1 MDIITQR
8 FDDHLDTH
16 TKMRN
21 YIEEIRV
28 VADICKNA
36 LDKGHKILF
45 CGNGDQ
51 LLMLNIWQLNW

>member
-28 VADICKNA
+28 VADI
-36 LDKGHKILF
+36 
-45 CGNGDQ
+45 
-51 LLMLNIWQLNW
+51 

>member
-45 CGNGDQ
+45 CGNGGSAADA
-51 LLMLNIWQLNW
+51 